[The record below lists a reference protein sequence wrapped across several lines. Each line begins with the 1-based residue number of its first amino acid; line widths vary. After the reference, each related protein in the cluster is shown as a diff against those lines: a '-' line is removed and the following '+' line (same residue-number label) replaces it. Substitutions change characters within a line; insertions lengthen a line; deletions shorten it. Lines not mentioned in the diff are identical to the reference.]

1 MMKATF
7 TFDEDTSRRLT
18 DTSNRL
24 GRPKSEIVRDA
35 INEYHAKL
43 DRLTAPE
50 RDAMLAEFDRLVA
63 AIPPRDRAEVDGELA
78 EVRVSR
84 SAAAG
89 RG

>member
-43 DRLTAPE
+43 DRLTDPVARARGRE
-50 RDAMLAEFDRLVA
+50 VDLAIA
-63 AIPPRDRAEVDGELA
+63 GTAISRGASLWTLNPRDFADLPGIRL
-78 EVRVSR
+78 
-84 SAAAG
+84 
-89 RG
+89 